1 MPPVCH
7 VNNGCRVGIS
17 GALFFAEKGHWAWLF
32 EPRCALLLA
41 QIRSKCRSILRAVW
55 SLSLS
60 ELLVAVLQPGALVTL
75 LVLAGSIVLFIGG
88 WLAPELTGLLAVGL
102 LVAAGVLDSAE
113 AVAGFGSPAL
123 ITLMGLFALSAGLF
137 RSGCLDRLRALIGSE
152 AVRTP
157 KRMIALMVM
166 VVGPVSAVVPNTPIV
181 ASLLPVVEG
190 WCQRRGISPSK
201 VLLPLSF
208 ATVLGGTLTLLG
220 SSVNLLA
227 SEVSSKLGYG
237 AFGLFSFTPIGFG
250 VWLAGGTVMV
260 LLADRLLPD
269 RGADD
274 DDLMASLSSGGYLT
288 EVEIPVGSELIG
300 QSLHGSRLQRRFDVD
315 VLELQRGSERFLPP
329 LADRTLVLGDRLLL
343 RCSRLDLLRLQQDH
357 TVVLA
362 PTPESLLVPDQRN
375 NQRMVEVLLPAG
387 STLAGD
393 CLRDLRFRQRCN
405 VTVLALRRGNEV
417 LRERLGRV
425 QLKEGD
431 VLLLQ
436 GPKDAIRGLQ
446 ANNDLVVL
454 EQLEKD
460 LPTVSRKRVALLIGG
475 LVILLPALELMPLM
489 ASVLLGTVA
498 MVATGCLRAGE
509 LQRAIRLDV
518 ILLLG
523 SLASFSVAMEKT
535 GLAQA
540 LAQALML
547 RLADWPVYAA
557 LLAVYVFTILL
568 TEVMSNAATVAMLIP
583 IAGQLAQGLQQPP
596 MAFLYAVLFAASQ
609 SFLSPVGYQTNL
621 MVFGP
626 GRYRFLDIP
635 RYGFPLTL
643 TMILVVPLL
652 ICRWFALS

>member
-1 MPPVCH
+1 M
-7 VNNGCRVGIS
+7 
-17 GALFFAEKGHWAWLF
+17 AD
-32 EPRCALLLA
+32 LL
-41 QIRSKCRSILRAVW
+41 S
-55 SLSLS
+55 
-60 ELLVAVLQPGALVTL
+60 AVLQPGALITL
-75 LVLAGSIVLFIGG
+75 LVLAGSVVLFVSG
-88 WLAPELTGLLAVGL
+88 WLAPELTGLLAAAL
-102 LVAAGVLDSAE
+102 LMASGVLTPAE

-123 ITLMGLFALSAGLF
+123 ITLMGLFAISAGLF
-137 RSGCLDRLRALIGSE
+137 RSGGLDRLRALIGSD
-152 AVRTP
+152 AVRSP
-157 KRMIALMVM
+157 KRMIAVM
-166 VVGPVSAVVPNTPIV
+166 VAAVGPVSAFVPNTPIV
-181 ASLLPVVEG
+181 ASLLPVMEG
-190 WCQRRGISPSK
+190 WCQRRGVSPSK

-237 AFGLFSFTPIGFG
+237 SFGLFSFTPIGIA
-250 VWLAGGTVMV
+250 VWLVGGAVML

-269 RGADD
+269 RGSDD
-274 DDLMASLSSGGYLT
+274 DDLIASLASSGYLT
-288 EVEIPVGSELIG
+288 EVQIPLGSELIG
-300 QSLHGSRLQRRFDVD
+300 QSLHASRLQRRFDVD
-315 VLELQRGSERFLPP
+315 VLELHRGSERFLPP
-329 LADRTLVLGDRLLL
+329 LADRTLALSDRLLL
-343 RCSRLDLLRLQQDH
+343 RCSREDLLRLQQDH

-362 PTPESLLVPDQRN
+362 PTSEEPIGPDRQN

-393 CLRDLRFRQRCN
+393 CLRDLRFRQRYN
-405 VTVLALRRGNEV
+405 LTVLALRRGNAV
-417 LRERLGRV
+417 LRERLGRA
-425 QLKEGD
+425 QLREGD

-475 LVILLPALELMPLM
+475 LVILLPSFNLIPLV

-498 MVATGCLRAGE
+498 MVASGCLRPGE

-523 SLASFSVAMEKT
+523 SLACFSQALEKT
-535 GLAQA
+535 GLAA
-540 LAQALML
+540 SLAQGLL
-547 RLADWPVYAA
+547 LGLQNWPIYAA
-557 LLAVYVFTILL
+557 LLVVFLFTTLL

-583 IAGQLAQGLQQPP
+583 IAGQLAQGLDQPP
-596 MAFLYAVLFAASQ
+596 MAFIYAVLFGASQ

-635 RYGFPLTL
+635 RYGFPLTI
-643 TMILVVPLL
+643 TMTVVVPFL
-652 ICRWFALS
+652 ICRWFGL